1 MAKLGPA
8 MVSKV
13 VAVSAMMLRE
23 NTISFSL
30 IFSVWTPWLG
40 DRMFSPVHTQ
50 AIAGKCQ
57 AKAKFRTTRT
67 RTRGLRLRLLGPLA
81 LQDHWYRESHHGK
94 GYGGLALSDF
104 GHRFDVRGCW
114 PSAISGL

>member
-30 IFSVWTPWLG
+30 IFLVWTPWLG
-40 DRMFSPVHTQ
+40 DRMFSPVLTQ

-67 RTRGLRLRLLGPLA
+67 RTRGLRLLGSA
-81 LQDHWYRESHHGK
+81 LHAWQRQPSSGPRSRSR
-94 GYGGLALSDF
+94 GGLGRVARPQVTASEGIDREN
-104 GHRFDVRGCW
+104 G
-114 PSAISGL
+114 